1 MRYLTLGEV
10 VALHRAILESSGGA
24 SGIRDLGALESALAQ
39 PRASFG
45 GADLH
50 QSLHAKAA
58 ALGFSLAMN
67 HAFVDG
73 NKRVAHAA
81 MEVFLIL
88 NAYEIVASVD
98 EQERLMLDLAAGR
111 LVAPFAQSVPKGAR
125 WYLVYRAA
133 REAEPAFAAFRDWIT
148 RAAQGKK
155 RKTRVP

>member
-39 PRASFG
+39 PRVSFG
-45 GADLH
+45 GTDLH
-50 QSLHAKAA
+50 ASLHAKAA
-58 ALGFSLAMN
+58 SLGFSLALN

-88 NAYEIVASVD
+88 NGYEIVAPLE
-98 EQERLMLDLAAGR
+98 EQERLMLDLAAGGMKREQLSEWLEKR
-111 LVAPFAQSVPKGAR
+111 LQPIR
-125 WYLVYRAA
+125 
-133 REAEPAFAAFRDWIT
+133 
-148 RAAQGKK
+148 
-155 RKTRVP
+155 